1 MWMISW
7 MMKRM
12 VYLPFSDKNAFLR
25 DGVFTNS
32 YNNQV
37 QIIFPI
43 KFFIFFKKDFNYTF
57 LHFYE
62 KKKIKIKI
70 INE

>member
-1 MWMISW
+1 MIFMWTISW

-12 VYLPFSDKNAFLR
+12 VYLPFSDKNACLR
-25 DGVFTNS
+25 DRIFTNS
-32 YNNQV
+32 YNHQV
-37 QIIFPI
+37 QIRFPM

-62 KKKIKIKI
+62 KK
-70 INE
+70 NC